1 MAEVVLGVGLGLQL
15 IGNIK
20 GASDEAKAE
29 RENARSLREQA
40 EYSRQV
46 AARKM
51 ELLARDQRQF
61 TGRKKAA
68 IAKSGVSLSGS
79 ILDTLVDDQVEM
91 EKERVATRAQME
103 FEIRH
108 YGRLA
113 SNADSRARNLQTTAL
128 LGAGGQILTGASRF
142 LEKD

>member
-1 MAEVVLGVGLGLQL
+1 
-15 IGNIK
+15 
-20 GASDEAKAE
+20 
-29 RENARSLREQA
+29 
-40 EYSRQV
+40 
-46 AARKM
+46 
-51 ELLARDQRQF
+51 
-61 TGRKKAA
+61 
-68 IAKSGVSLSGS
+68 
-79 ILDTLVDDQVEM
+79 
-91 EKERVATRAQME
+91 ME